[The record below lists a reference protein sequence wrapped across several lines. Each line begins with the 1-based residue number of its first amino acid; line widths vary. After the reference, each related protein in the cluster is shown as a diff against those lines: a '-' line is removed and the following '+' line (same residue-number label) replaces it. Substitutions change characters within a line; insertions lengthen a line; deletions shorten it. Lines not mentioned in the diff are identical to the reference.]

1 MSSGNIIF
9 VKSNNMYKLIRERDN
24 KTIIG
29 EQVKFIEW
37 DEDGRFS
44 EFHDEPTIGKS
55 VMIDPHHF
63 SYTWLTT
70 EITSF
75 TKDGDKL
82 IFSTKNSNY
91 ILEEIK

>member
-1 MSSGNIIF
+1 
-9 VKSNNMYKLIRERDN
+9 MYKLTRERDN

-37 DEDGRFS
+37 DEDGGFS
-44 EFHDEPTIGKS
+44 EFYDEPTIGKS
-55 VMIDPHHF
+55 VMLDPHPF
-63 SYTWLTT
+63 NYTWLTT
-70 EITSF
+70 RITSF

-91 ILEEIK
+91 TLEEIK

>member
-1 MSSGNIIF
+1 
-9 VKSNNMYKLIRERDN
+9 MYKLTRERDN

-37 DEDGRFS
+37 DEDGGFS

-55 VMIDPHHF
+55 VMIDPHPF
-63 SYTWLTT
+63 KYTWLTT
-70 EITSF
+70 RITSF
-75 TKDGDKL
+75 TKDGNKL

-91 ILEEIK
+91 TLEEIK

>member
-1 MSSGNIIF
+1 MT
-9 VKSNNMYKLIRERDN
+9 YKLTRERDN

-29 EQVKFIEW
+29 EQVIFIEW

-44 EFHDEPTIGKS
+44 NKHDEPAEGRS

-75 TKDGDKL
+75 TKDGNKL

-91 ILEEIK
+91 ILEIED

>member
-1 MSSGNIIF
+1 
-9 VKSNNMYKLIRERDN
+9 MYKLTRERDN

-29 EQVKFIEW
+29 EQVKFIKW
-37 DEDGRFS
+37 DGRFS
-44 EFHDEPTIGKS
+44 EFYDEPTIGKS
-55 VMIDPHHF
+55 VMLDPHPF
-63 SYTWLTT
+63 NYTWLTT
-70 EITSF
+70 RITSF

>member
-1 MSSGNIIF
+1 
-9 VKSNNMYKLIRERDN
+9 MYKLTRERDN

-37 DEDGRFS
+37 DEDGGIS

-55 VMIDPHHF
+55 VMIDPHPF
-63 SYTWLTT
+63 NYTWLTT
-70 EITSF
+70 RITSF

-91 ILEEIK
+91 TLEEIK

>member
-1 MSSGNIIF
+1 
-9 VKSNNMYKLIRERDN
+9 MYKLTRERDN

-37 DEDGRFS
+37 DEDGGFY

-55 VMIDPHHF
+55 VMIDPHPF
-63 SYTWLTT
+63 NYTWLTT
-70 EITSF
+70 RITSF

-91 ILEEIK
+91 ILEIED

>member
-1 MSSGNIIF
+1 
-9 VKSNNMYKLIRERDN
+9 MYKLTREKDN
-24 KTIIG
+24 RVIG
-29 EQVKFIEW
+29 GKVVKFVEW
-37 DEDGRFS
+37 DENGRFS
-44 EFHDEPTIGKS
+44 KTHDEPSEGRS

-75 TKDGDKL
+75 TKDGNKL

-91 ILEEIK
+91 ILEIED

>member
-1 MSSGNIIF
+1 MT
-9 VKSNNMYKLIRERDN
+9 YRLTREHDN

-37 DEDGRFS
+37 DKDGRFS
-44 EFHDEPTIGKS
+44 NKHDEPAEGRS

-75 TKDGDKL
+75 TKDGNKL

-91 ILEEIK
+91 ILEIED

>member
-1 MSSGNIIF
+1 
-9 VKSNNMYKLIRERDN
+9 MYKLTRERDN

-37 DEDGRFS
+37 DEDGGFS
-44 EFHDEPTIGKS
+44 EFYDEPTIGKS
-55 VMIDPHHF
+55 VMLNPHHF

-70 EITSF
+70 RITSF

-91 ILEEIK
+91 TLEEIK

>member
-1 MSSGNIIF
+1 
-9 VKSNNMYKLIRERDN
+9 MYKLTRERDN

-37 DEDGRFS
+37 DEDGGFS
-44 EFHDEPTIGKS
+44 EFYDEPTIGKS
-55 VMIDPHHF
+55 VMINPHPIN
-63 SYTWLTT
+63 YTWLTT
-70 EITSF
+70 RITSF

>member
-1 MSSGNIIF
+1 
-9 VKSNNMYKLIRERDN
+9 MYKLTRERDN

-37 DEDGRFS
+37 DEDGGFS
-44 EFHDEPTIGKS
+44 EFYDEPTIGKS
-55 VMIDPHHF
+55 VMFDPHPI

-91 ILEEIK
+91 TLEEIK